1 MNLIAQIRFAHVGIT
16 TRDELPTVG
25 LSVNALFS
33 GWALRL
39 TIGPC
44 FGSRG
49 MGIDT
54 DGSHADL
61 RLMKKGQDSEIRLKT
76 LSFGYVAS
84 SFFWCLA
91 FSTSVF
97 SAANQPNQA
106 EKRITIYPKRKVSPK
121 TIRTEALPRTSPE
134 GHSSVTESPPPEE
147 GSSGIRFG
155 LGFSTLSLGE
165 TPILS
170 LMGNFAKQHQ
180 VQVLLG
186 IDGTSPFTFQTG
198 LGYLY
203 EFGNT
208 SAAGVHLGGLVRMS
222 LTSAVLSTSTT
233 FSFAPLLGIHFELGQ
248 NTGTRISLDGG
259 PDLRLTN
266 GLVDFKLKTA
276 SSALGL
282 SVHQFF

>member
-1 MNLIAQIRFAHVGIT
+1 
-16 TRDELPTVG
+16 
-25 LSVNALFS
+25 
-33 GWALRL
+33 
-39 TIGPC
+39 
-44 FGSRG
+44 
-49 MGIDT
+49 
-54 DGSHADL
+54 
-61 RLMKKGQDSEIRLKT
+61 MKNGQDSEIGGKT

-84 SFFWCLA
+84 LILWCLA

-97 SAANQPNQA
+97 SAPNQPNQA
-106 EKRITIYPKRKVSPK
+106 VKRITIYPKKKVSPK
-121 TIRTEALPRTSPE
+121 TIRTEALPSTSPE
-134 GHSSVTESPPPEE
+134 VHSVLAESSPPEVESE
-147 GSSGIRFG
+147 GFRLG
-155 LGFSTLSLGE
+155 LGFTTLSLGE

-170 LMGNFAKQHQ
+170 FMGNFAKQHQ

-266 GLVDFKLKTA
+266 GLVDFRLKTA